1 MTCKRSILLEC
12 SLACIICVVLAQRFA
27 AYWNYQM
34 IRCLLVDGSLSETFC
49 PRNSAVWNHLKDSLL
64 ESLVES
70 SLVTSWPS
78 NKVTVVCRKSSL
90 STISERISWMCF
102 LTIWS
107 NLMTNN
113 SCHSLK
119 IDRFDRYWYW
129 LCCQYPFISTCVNV
143 SEICLD
149 SRNGSMHVNAETW
162 ENALHVMFSQDLLF
176 LLLKIW
182 TAWLEVV
189 FFRPRARFLRSFW
202 SCDPASHSKLNIL
215 EHMGQRFK
223 NYRWSGRSCFDLCQI
238 NLGAAAWGHHVFIQF
253 PQTLYMFL
261 VFFAARVLVLVFPS
275 PSVEVLALL
284 KMISHGML
292 HCQPAEC
299 HLKS

>member
-1 MTCKRSILLEC
+1 MTCKRCILLEC

-34 IRCLLVDGSLSETFC
+34 IQCLLVDGSFPETFC
-49 PRNSAVWNHLKDSLL
+49 PRNFAVWNHLTDSLL

-78 NKVTVVCRKSSL
+78 NKVTVVCWKSSL

-129 LCCQYPFISTCVNV
+129 LCCKYLFISTCVNV
-143 SEICLD
+143 SESWFKKRVCACQRWNMGERLACHVFSRFIISIIKDMDCL
-149 SRNGSMHVNAETW
+149 A
-162 ENALHVMFSQDLLF
+162 
-176 LLLKIW
+176 
-182 TAWLEVV
+182 
-189 FFRPRARFLRSFW
+189 W
-202 SCDPASHSKLNIL
+202 SCILSSAGTVPAELLGSVCGNLEKNLKFLPCHVVMCSSKSLQAQ
-215 EHMGQRFK
+215 H
-223 NYRWSGRSCFDLCQI
+223 
-238 NLGAAAWGHHVFIQF
+238 LGANTWVSNSRTIAGQAG
-253 PQTLYMFL
+253 P
-261 VFFAARVLVLVFPS
+261 VLI
-275 PSVEVLALL
+275 SV
-284 KMISHGML
+284 K
-292 HCQPAEC
+292 
-299 HLKS
+299 

>member
-1 MTCKRSILLEC
+1 MQTGMLLEC

-34 IRCLLVDGSLSETFC
+34 IRCLLVDGSLPETFC

-78 NKVTVVCRKSSL
+78 NKVTVVCWKSSL

-107 NLMTNN
+107 NPMTNN

-129 LCCQYPFISTCVNV
+129 LCCKYPFISTCVNV

-149 SRNGSMHVNAETW
+149 SRNGSMHVNTETW

-176 LLLKIW
+176 LFISIIKDMDCL
-182 TAWLEVV
+182 A
-189 FFRPRARFLRSFW
+189 W
-202 SCDPASHSKLNIL
+202 SCILSSAGTVPAELLGSVCGNLEKNFKFMPCHVVMCSSKSLQAQ
-215 EHMGQRFK
+215 H
-223 NYRWSGRSCFDLCQI
+223 
-238 NLGAAAWGHHVFIQF
+238 LGANTWVSDSRTIAGQAG
-253 PQTLYMFL
+253 P
-261 VFFAARVLVLVFPS
+261 VLI
-275 PSVEVLALL
+275 SV
-284 KMISHGML
+284 K
-292 HCQPAEC
+292 
-299 HLKS
+299 